1 MKKKIQENKNYR
13 PKFEKNRIIR
23 QILAKIIYL
32 IIAIIMLYNIVFT
45 INTIITKKDYFSICE
60 TNFLIMETNL
70 MKPEINKNS
79 LVLVKNTDNNELQKN
94 EIIAYFVNGKI
105 RINKIIS
112 IDYSNGKQS
121 YITKSNMNY
130 YPDIEKVSSN
140 MVIGKSTLIIPFLG
154 GILKI
159 IQSKLFTIFVTI
171 LLILKLSYNR
181 QIYLKTKER
190 RKKKRESIK
199 RK

>member
-112 IDYSNGKQS
+112 VDYSNGKQS

-130 YPDIEKVSSN
+130 YPDIEKVSAN
-140 MVIGKSTLIIPFLG
+140 MVIGKFTLSIPFLG

-181 QIYLKTKER
+181 QIYIKTKER
-190 RKKKRESIK
+190 KKKKRESIK

>member
-13 PKFEKNRIIR
+13 PKFEKNRIIK

-32 IIAIIMLYNIVFT
+32 IISIIMLYNIVFT

-60 TNFLIMETNL
+60 TYFLIMETNL
-70 MKPEINKNS
+70 MKPEISKNS

-112 IDYSNGKQS
+112 VDYSNGKQS
-121 YITKSNMNY
+121 YITKSNINY
-130 YPDIEKVSSN
+130 YPDIEEVSAN
-140 MVIGKSTLIIPFLG
+140 MVIGKFTLSIPFLG
-154 GILKI
+154 AILKI

-181 QIYLKTKER
+181 QIYIKTKER
-190 RKKKRESIK
+190 KKKKRESIK